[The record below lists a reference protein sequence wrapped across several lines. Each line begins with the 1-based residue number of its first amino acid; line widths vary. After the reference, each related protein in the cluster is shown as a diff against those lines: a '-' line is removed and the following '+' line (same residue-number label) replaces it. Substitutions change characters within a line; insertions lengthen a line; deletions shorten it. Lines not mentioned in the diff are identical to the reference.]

1 MKTRGRRHT
10 PGEKQLLQQV
20 AEVFKKKKQELG
32 AKRAAKELNICVASF
47 YNYAAGTDL
56 PRMEVLR
63 DAQVKWGVKWK
74 LVDPSEVL
82 RLREVHSPEQYVLSF
97 LDALR
102 EEDVEVA
109 KIGPEGKNALKVT
122 LKIRFPT

>member
-1 MKTRGRRHT
+1 MKTRGRKHT
-10 PGEKQLLQQV
+10 PGEKELLQQV
-20 AEVFKKKKQELG
+20 AEVFTKKKQELG
-32 AKRAAKELNICVASF
+32 AKGAAKELNISVASF

-63 DAQVKWGVKWK
+63 DAQEKWGVKWTR
-74 LVDPSEVL
+74 VDPSEVL
-82 RLREVHSPEQYVLSF
+82 RTRKVRSPEQYVLSF

-109 KIGPEGKNALKVT
+109 KIGPEGTNALKVT
-122 LKIRFPT
+122 LRIRFPT

>member
-1 MKTRGRRHT
+1 LKTRGRKHT

-20 AEVFKKKKQELG
+20 AEVFTKKKQELG
-32 AKRAAKELNICVASF
+32 AKRAAKELSICVASF
-47 YNYAAGTDL
+47 YNYAAGIDL

-63 DAQVKWGVKWK
+63 DAQVKWGVKWE

-82 RLREVHSPEQYVLSF
+82 RTREVHSPEQYVLSF